1 MTIDLQTVIERLEM
15 GSGVSPH
22 HGLETTRTPT
32 REISSRS
39 AREPETPE
47 AVAKLRGA
55 LKTVS
60 ADVPRGNGSVFI
72 GYAKPADDYWLGVIW
87 AIAGLNWS
95 CGESLAREWSQYSPR
110 YDPDAFT
117 KDWEAYDPDHPTPVR
132 IGSVFALAKALG
144 WREEAQSPPAGHPAR
159 YKLLHR
165 DDILS
170 IPPIQWRVKGLLP
183 TTGLAAIYGPSGSG
197 KSFLALDLAFA
208 IASGEDWFGRRSV
221 RCPVTFVMLEGEAGL
236 HNRVVAWEKHHGKS
250 TPTDFAAIVQPFGL
264 MVDQD
269 LADLGCVLPDDGV
282 VIIDTLNRAAP
293 AADENSSADMGKILH
308 GAKRLQEVTGGL
320 VVLIHHTGKDTSKGL
335 RGHSSLYAALD
346 AGVEVE
352 RTAAGRSW
360 RVGKAKDGE
369 DGTSVPFVL
378 RRIVLEVDM
387 DGDDV
392 SSCVVDRDGD
402 NLCPPSMP
410 SGKNQ
415 QTALRAVRELL
426 RTASTIGKAG
436 SGAPTRCVSFEE
448 GKAAIASALEDV
460 VPNKRNN
467 RAKDLL
473 DKLVQLGFLRC
484 GIEAGEVWVWED
496 QKTESQKSPLIGGA
510 DF

>member
-1 MTIDLQTVIERLEM
+1 MTAALQTAIDRLKIEL
-15 GSGVSPH
+15 GVSSPPPLPQRH
-22 HGLETTRTPT
+22 SCRTATSP
-32 REISSRS
+32 RS
-39 AREPETPE
+39 AGEPETPD
-47 AVAKLRGA
+47 AIARLKRA
-55 LKTVS
+55 LEHLS
-60 ADVPRGNGSVFI
+60 SDVPRGNGSVLI
-72 GYAKPADDYWLGVIW
+72 GHAQPADDYWLGVIW
-87 AIAGLNWS
+87 AIAELNWS
-95 CGESLAREWSQYSPR
+95 CGESLAREWSQDSPR

-144 WREEAQSPPAGHPAR
+144 WREEAQSPPAGQPAR

-197 KSFLALDLAFA
+197 KSFLALDMAFA
-208 IASGEDWFGRRSV
+208 IASGEDWFDRRVV
-221 RCPVTFVMLEGEAGL
+221 RCPVTYVMLEGEAGL

-250 TPTDFAAIVQPFGL
+250 TPPDFAAIVQPFGL

-293 AADENSSADMGKILH
+293 TADENSSADMGKILH

-335 RGHSSLYAALD
+335 RGHSSLHAALD

-352 RTAAGRSW
+352 RTAGRSW

-369 DGTSVPFVL
+369 DGKSVPFAL
-378 RRIVLEVDM
+378 RRIVLEVDG

-392 SSCVVDRDGD
+392 SSCVVDRDVA
-402 NLCPPSMP
+402 NLCPPLMP

-415 QTALRAVRELL
+415 QTALRAVRDVL
-426 RTASTIGKAG
+426 RTTSTIGKAG
-436 SGAPTRCVSFEE
+436 SGAQTRCVSFEE
-448 GKAAIASALEDV
+448 GKAAISSALEGMAS
-460 VPNKRNN
+460 NRRNN
-467 RAKDLL
+467 RAKELL
-473 DKLVQLGFLRC
+473 DTLVQHGFLRR
-484 GIEAGEVWVWED
+484 GNEGGEGWVWED
-496 QKTESQKSPLIGGA
+496 QKMESQKSPLIGGT